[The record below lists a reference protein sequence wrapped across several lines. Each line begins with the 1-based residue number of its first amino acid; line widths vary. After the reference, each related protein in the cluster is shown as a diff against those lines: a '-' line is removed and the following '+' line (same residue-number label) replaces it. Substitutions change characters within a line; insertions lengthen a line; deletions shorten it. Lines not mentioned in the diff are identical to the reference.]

1 MITPAVICI
10 ATAIYFEARG
20 EPGDGQIAV
29 AQVIHNRVEDPRYPD
44 TACDVVKQG
53 YYLNNTPVRDKCQV
67 SFWCDGKSDSPRNIN
82 AWHDAL
88 YLAYISDRIPD
99 RTKGATHYHTTE
111 VYPAWA
117 YTGEVTTKINK
128 HVFYAGVK

>member
-1 MITPAVICI
+1 MITPAVVCI

-44 TACDVVKQG
+44 NACDVVKQG
-53 YYLNNTPVRDKCQV
+53 YYLNNNPVLDKCQF

-99 RTKGATHYHTTE
+99 RTCLL
-111 VYPAWA
+111 
-117 YTGEVTTKINK
+117 YTSPSPRDRTRSRMPSS
-128 HVFYAGVK
+128 A